1 MQAPAA
7 VGGAAPAA
15 FLLAMPRI
23 VGGAAPAAAGE
34 GATIVGVAPF
44 FPVAAGGGA
53 TMILGGAAAACVA
66 AFGAPAPEDS
76 AAIVAAFGAPD
87 PEDSAAID
95 AAFGAHAP
103 ADLALL
109 VDDVNQLASASTM
122 ASFALP
128 NSTSSSVAALRIP
141 PISLR
146 KMAS

>member
-53 TMILGGAAAACVA
+53 TIVGGAMILGGAAAA
-66 AFGAPAPEDS
+66 
-76 AAIVAAFGAPD
+76 IVAALGGAPD
-87 PEDSAAID
+87 D
-95 AAFGAHAP
+95 F
-103 ADLALL
+103 ALL
-109 VDDVNQLASASTM
+109 VEEHNKFASASTT

-128 NSTSSSVAALRIP
+128 SVTSSSVLAPRILP
-141 PISLR
+141 SSLR